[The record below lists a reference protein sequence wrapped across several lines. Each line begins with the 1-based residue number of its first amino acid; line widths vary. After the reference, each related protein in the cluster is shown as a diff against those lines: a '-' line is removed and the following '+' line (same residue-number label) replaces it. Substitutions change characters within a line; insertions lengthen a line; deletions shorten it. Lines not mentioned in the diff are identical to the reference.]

1 MLGNANQHA
10 GANFFLVVE
19 CPDVIRIL
27 GAAAVTKLDVRSRL
41 RKRLP
46 ANSQERAIDAA
57 GPGAGPLGHA
67 DWQVTLIDAGT
78 SFDFSTS
85 SAMTLSASA

>member
-1 MLGNANQHA
+1 MTFYDGGEDTWPTRFSAIHLAN
-10 GANFFLVVE
+10 L
-19 CPDVIRIL
+19 PSSR
-27 GAAAVTKLDVRSRL
+27 TKQ
-41 RKRLP
+41 LP
-46 ANSQERAIDAA
+46 ANSLECAIDAA

-85 SAMTLSASA
+85 SAMTLCASA

>member
-1 MLGNANQHA
+1 MLRNADQHA
-10 GANFFLVVE
+10 RADFLFIVE

-27 GAAAVTKLDVRSRL
+27 RLAVTKLDVRSRL

-46 ANSQERAIDAA
+46 ADPQERAIDAA
-57 GPGAGPLGHA
+57 GPGAGPLGRA

-78 SFDFSTS
+78 SLDFSTS